1 MPINPASDALEPDPS
16 GRPGAVKESH
26 LGQAAE
32 SVNRHIE
39 AINRRAGR
47 NLFASLGVAVGLI
60 AVVAAGLWWWKW
72 GFVLLVG
79 LALLGGVRELAQALR
94 AQLGARPTL
103 PPLLVGGLALLIGVY
118 SASGGWSGWS
128 QTALLRS
135 WSWGEVLLGGLTLT
149 ALACLV
155 WRLPGGVEGYVR
167 DVAASLFILAYL
179 PLLGSS
185 IMVLLAAPDGPR
197 RIALFIVAVVGC
209 DTGAYVTGVLLGRH
223 KMAPRISPGKTW
235 EGLIGGLIWAAAFG
249 LAMAWL
255 CQSDWWRTLLVAV
268 AVAVSAVL
276 GDLIES
282 AVKRDLGLKD
292 LGHLLPGHGGIMDRI
307 DSYVVA
313 APVAWLTM
321 TLLLPGS

>member
-1 MPINPASDALEPDPS
+1 MPVNVVPDPS
-16 GRPGAVKESH
+16 PPDRAGEPGSTKGSH

-39 AINRRAGR
+39 AINQRAGR
-47 NLFASLGVAVGLI
+47 NLLASVGVAIGLI
-60 AVVAAGLWWWKW
+60 GLAAAGLWWWKW

-94 AQLGARPTL
+94 AQLGWRPTQ
-103 PPLLVGGLALLIGVY
+103 PPLLVGGLVLLVGVY
-118 SASGGWSGWS
+118 SASGGWSAWP
-128 QTALLRS
+128 RS
-135 WSWGEVLLGGLTLT
+135 WSWGELLLGGLALT

-155 WRLPGGVEGYVR
+155 WRLPGGVSGYVR
-167 DVAASLFILAYL
+167 DVAASLLILAYL
-179 PLLGSS
+179 PLLGCS
-185 IMVLLAAPDGPR
+185 IMVLLAAPDGSL

-235 EGLIGGLIWAAAFG
+235 EGLIGGLVWAAAFG
-249 LAMAWL
+249 LGMAWL
-255 CQSDWWRTLLVAV
+255 CQIDWWRVLLVAE

-276 GDLIES
+276 GDLVES
-282 AVKRDLGLKD
+282 AIKRDLGLKD

-321 TLLLPGS
+321 TALLPG